1 MTGDV
6 DVARLTPGES
16 VPFDDRG
23 LAYGDGLFE
32 TVLVRDGEPLLW
44 AEHLARL
51 ARGAETLGIP
61 MPDRATLDAL
71 PARAGE
77 GLAVLKL
84 MLTRGSGGRGYLA
97 PDDPAPRLRWQV
109 APFAPAESRWKEGVR
124 VRHCRLRLGIQPA
137 LAGLKHLNRLENV
150 LARAEWSD
158 PEVAEGLLGDA
169 EGRLVEA
176 TCMNLFWWQD
186 GAWLTPRLDRCGVAG
201 TLRAAL
207 LASGVVREAD
217 VPAETLAAAEA
228 VCLANSVQGLW
239 PVVRLDATDGRCLA
253 RWDIDDR
260 HRALQAEAHASLG
273 YPHD

>member
-1 MTGDV
+1 MS
-6 DVARLTPGES
+6 PGEG

-44 AEHLARL
+44 DEHMARL
-51 ARGAETLGIP
+51 ARGAAVLGIP
-61 MPDRATLDAL
+61 MPTRATLEAL
-71 PARAGE
+71 PARAGK

-97 PDDPAPRLRWQV
+97 PEAPEPRLRWQA
-109 APFAPAESRWKEGVR
+109 APFAPNEARWRQGVA
-124 VRHCRLRLGIQPA
+124 VRHCRLRLGIQPV

-158 PEVAEGLLGDA
+158 PEIAEGLLCDV

-176 TCMNLFWWQD
+176 TCMNLFWWRG
-186 GAWLTPRLDRCGVAG
+186 GAWHTPSLERCGVAG
-201 TLRAAL
+201 TLREAL
-207 LASGVVREAD
+207 LARLDIRVVAAEPGALAD
-217 VPAETLAAAEA
+217 AEA

-239 PVVRLDATDGRCLA
+239 PVVRLDDAEGRCLS
-253 RWDIDDR
+253 RWAVNDR
-260 HRALQAEAHASLG
+260 HRALQAEAHALLG
-273 YPHD
+273 HPRHPHD

>member
-1 MTGDV
+1 MSAGDP
-6 DVARLTPGES
+6 DVARLTPGEG

-32 TVLVRDGEPLLW
+32 TVLVPR
-44 AEHLARL
+44 AAVHLARL
-51 ARGAETLGIP
+51 ARGAETLDIP
-61 MPDRATLDAL
+61 LPARATLEAL

-97 PDDPAPRLRWQV
+97 PAEPEPRLRWQV
-109 APFAPAESRWKEGVR
+109 SPFAPAEASWRDGVR

-158 PEVAEGLLGDA
+158 PEIAEGLLSDA

-186 GAWLTPRLDRCGVAG
+186 GAWHTPRLDRCGVAG

-207 LASGVVREAD
+207 LEGGTIHETDA
-217 VPAETLAAAEA
+217 PPETLATAEA
-228 VCLANSVQGLW
+228 VCLGNSVQGLW
-239 PVVRLDATDGRCLA
+239 PVTRLDDADGRRLA
-253 RWDIDDR
+253 RWDIDAR
-260 HRALQAEAHASLG
+260 HRALQAEAHARLG